1 MDFLESCFHS
11 GERPRTR
18 QRVLQRVRHHPQ
30 KCTASGGRNAFFPK
44 EMVTTRR
51 RHPQTPAA
59 FGHDSLGIV
68 DKKPPWTRR
77 RHPQSTCVWLSQ
89 RVRGLRVAAS
99 ESVGRPALWR
109 SEVDDSFTLWR
120 SPRQDLT
127 TVSHPGNL
135 EAKSRRQF
143 NILEVRRRSSRRCRN
158 GCKMCCGARVGVTKF

>member
-18 QRVLQRVRHHPQ
+18 QRVLQRVRRHPQ

-44 EMVTTRR
+44 EMATTRR

-59 FGHDSLGIV
+59 FGHDSLGVV

-77 RHPQSTCVWLSQ
+77 RHPQSACVCFSQ
-89 RVRGLRVAAS
+89 RVRVLRVAFL
-99 ESVGRPALWR
+99 ESVGRPALWM

-120 SPRQDLT
+120 PHDKICRISSTSSAPSGLLSVSLMRTARQPCGLLT
-127 TVSHPGNL
+127 
-135 EAKSRRQF
+135 
-143 NILEVRRRSSRRCRN
+143 CR
-158 GCKMCCGARVGVTKF
+158 GVAT